1 MLEKEMVISGAGGG
15 KKAEKQRAPIEAPNT
30 LQSNATGQI
39 LDLLAFGPIKGIV
52 GGTKGVY
59 LDDTVVEN
67 ADGSFNFDGIVFEER
82 TGEPDQDIID
92 GFQSQSNSREINT
105 EIKFDSPAVRTVNN
119 PEASAV
125 IITVGVPQL
134 LKQNTSNGDTNGHS
148 LPLSIHIQRGSTWYS
163 AVSDTISG
171 KNTSPYE
178 RSYRIE
184 LEGTGPFSIR
194 VQRLNQESENTD
206 TQDTL
211 FWSTMTEVVDVKHSY
226 PYCALAGIRV
236 EARLFGNSLPSRK
249 YLTDLSII
257 KVPSNYDPETRA
269 YEGLWDGTFKQAW
282 TDNPAWCFYD
292 LATHP
297 IIGAGIEE
305 VNKFALY
312 EIGQYCDELVP
323 DGYGGM
329 EPRFTCNTLFAAQ
342 EDAIEAL
349 NTLAS
354 VFRGMAYW
362 GSNTVE
368 PVADMPQPVRRI
380 VGPSDVLEGE
390 FTYSGTS
397 LKERHSV
404 AVVMWNDPEDGY
416 ESKPEMVENAE
427 MIEMVGWREARVTA
441 VACTSRGQ
449 ARRLG
454 MWILYSE
461 QHETQTL
468 EFATTVKN
476 ADLRPGDLIQVQDPY
491 RAGARYAGRVTKVD
505 GNKIFLDEKPSDVG
519 LGWKIVV
526 GTDDKALE
534 QLNVTGYG
542 ADYVEVLAVPEDLL
556 PGAGFA
562 LVSNSYQMPHFR
574 VVSVSEGQDSTYV
587 VRATEYNPG
596 KYDHIE
602 LGMELP
608 DLPESLLP
616 TGQLKAPR
624 SVSAETY
631 RYLEGN
637 SYHQA
642 LTIGWEASQDA
653 RVGRYILDVKGPGD
667 AGFRTVYTGLG
678 LSFDMMGIVTGTWF
692 IRVRADSEE
701 FGRSAWTDK
710 TIFAENLLV
719 PDPPTALFLQM
730 KTMSATIRPQHPL
743 VGQEFEL
750 YRSTVALPAE
760 AIESSS
766 TYVGTGQLFED
777 TDLLIGTEYHYYARA
792 VNNYGKSGFVHAS
805 GSTLADAEN
814 ILNLL
819 LDQYQQSDIGQ
830 WFQKE
835 IDKISGV
842 GPGSVNERLDNIEIS
857 VDLDD
862 IEARLDALDQL
873 FQFADYV
880 SESYLKGE
888 LVSLDG
894 MLYLALSDVPAGVT
908 PPDPEYWKQVGSYDS
923 LGEVIT
929 GLAAQVSAID
939 TKVDLVDG
947 KLTAQTSVLEQIWS
961 SVDPNMAGSTED
973 QAGDDSF
980 LAGLYSLVEVVIDG
994 DSAVASRIDVL
1005 AAEVNDEIRAG
1016 LAAQQQARADL
1027 EQAVATDMS
1036 SLTAR
1041 MGASEAAILS
1051 EALTRATEDNAL
1063 SSQIDSMGS
1072 RIDSEVGTLQAVIQA
1087 ESTARANADEALTT
1101 QIQAV
1106 SSRIDTDVG
1115 TTVQAAIQAE
1125 STARANADGA
1135 LATQITNMGT
1145 RIDTE
1150 VGTLESAIQSEAS
1163 ARVDGQAALTQQMN
1177 LMFSDVEENF
1187 ATIENLNQTKTDL
1200 ESAAASQFTQ
1210 LQAMAGAPKVFRQWT
1225 APADPKKGDLWFD
1238 TSNSNQ
1244 PKVYSG
1250 TVWQDARDV
1259 SISQNLATIQNE
1271 LTAKVGP
1278 EGSITRQVNL
1288 AQSIAESKVNTY
1300 HQNTAPTTGLV
1311 VGDIWYKAN
1320 EGNKAHRWSGS
1331 KWVVTSDE
1339 SITPALASVQTQ
1351 VNTLANDVSA
1361 QAGQITDVQA
1371 SVAGQNAAIQQ
1382 VTQAQA
1388 TTDGKLNT
1396 MWGIKMEVS
1405 TSTGQPVYAGVGLGI
1420 EGGVS
1425 NFTVKADQFRVVQNV
1440 NGAETLP
1447 FAIQSGKVVLNSA
1460 IIGNATID
1468 FTKIT
1473 DTIQSTNWNASTKTG
1488 WRLRKNG
1495 QFTIYGGTTG
1505 EGYIEINNDGMKVY
1519 DSAGRIRVK
1528 LGKL

>member
-1 MLEKEMVISGAGGG
+1 MLKENTIISGAGGK
-15 KKAEKQRAPIEAPNT
+15 KKAKNQRAPIEAPNT

-67 ADGSFNFDGIVFEER
+67 PDGSFNFDGIVFEER
-82 TGEPDQDIID
+82 TGEPDQDVID
-92 GFQSQSNSREINT
+92 GFQSQSNAREINT
-105 EIKFDSPAVRTVNN
+105 EIKFDTPTVRAVNN
-119 PEASAV
+119 PDASAV
-125 IITVGVPQL
+125 IITVRIPQL
-134 LKQNTSNGDTNGHS
+134 LKQNLTNGDTNGHS
-148 LPLSIHIQRGSTWYS
+148 LPLAVHIQRGSTWYS

-171 KNTSPYE
+171 KNTAPYE
-178 RSYRIE
+178 RSYRIQ
-184 LEGTGPFSIR
+184 LKGDGPFSIR
-194 VQRLNQESENTD
+194 VQRLNKESEKSD
-206 TQDTL
+206 TQDDL
-211 FWSTMTEVVDVKHSY
+211 FWATMTEVVEVKHSY

-257 KVPSNYDPETRA
+257 KVPSNYNPQTRT
-269 YEGLWDGTFKQAW
+269 YSGLWDGTFKQAW
-282 TDNPAWCFYD
+282 SDNPAWCFYD

-329 EPRFTCNTLFAAQ
+329 EPRFTCNTLFASQ

-390 FTYSGTS
+390 FSYSGTS

-461 QHETQTL
+461 QHETQSV

-491 RAGARYAGRVTKVD
+491 RSGARFAGKITKVE
-505 GNKIFLDEKPSDVG
+505 GNKIYLDEKPVDVG
-519 LGWKIVV
+519 IGWKIVV

-534 QLNVTGYG
+534 QLNITGYE
-542 ADYVEVLAVPEDLL
+542 ANYVEVLAVPEGLL

-562 LVSNSYQMPHFR
+562 LVGSSYQMPHFR
-574 VVSVSEGQDSTYV
+574 VVSVSEGQDSSYV

-624 SVSAETY
+624 SVNAETY

-637 SYHQA
+637 AYHQA
-642 LTIGWEASQDA
+642 LSIGWESSEDA
-653 RVGRYILDVKGPGD
+653 RVGRYILDVKGPED
-667 AGFRTVYTGLG
+667 TGFRTVYTGLG
-678 LSFDMMGIVTGTWF
+678 LSFDLMDIVTGTWF

-710 TIFAENLLV
+710 TVFAENLLI
-719 PDPPTALFLQM
+719 PSPPTAVHLQM
-730 KTMSATIRPQHPL
+730 KTMSATIRPQHPF

-750 YRSTVALPAE
+750 YRSLVALPSE

-766 TYVGTGQLFED
+766 VYVGTGQLFED
-777 TDLLIGTEYHYYARA
+777 TDLLIDTEYHYYARS

-819 LDQYQQSDIGQ
+819 LEQYQQSEIGQ

-842 GPGSVNERLDNIEIS
+842 GPGSVNDRLDNLEIS

-873 FQFADYV
+873 FQFADYDPA
-880 SESYLKGE
+880 EAYLEGT

-894 MLYLALSDVPAGVT
+894 MLYMALSDVPAGIS
-908 PPDPEYWKQVGSYDS
+908 PPDEAYWQQVGSYDS
-923 LGEVIT
+923 LGEAIT
-929 GLAAQVSAID
+929 GMAAQISRID
-939 TKVDLVDG
+939 SKVDEVDG
-947 KLTAQTSVLEQIWS
+947 KITAHSSELHQIWAR
-961 SVDPNMAGSTED
+961 VDPNMAGSTDD

-980 LAGLYSLVEVVIDG
+980 FAGFYSLIDAIIEG

-1005 AAEVNDEIRAG
+1005 AAEVNDEIRAA
-1016 LAAQQQARADL
+1016 LVIEQEARADL

-1036 SLTAR
+1036 SLMAR
-1041 MGASEAAILS
+1041 M
-1051 EALTRATEDNAL
+1051 
-1063 SSQIDSMGS
+1063 
-1072 RIDSEVGTLQAVIQA
+1072 DSEVGTL
-1087 ESTARANADEALTT
+1087 EA
-1101 QIQAV
+1101 
-1106 SSRIDTDVG
+1106 
-1115 TTVQAAIQAE
+1115 
-1125 STARANADGA
+1125 
-1135 LATQITNMGT
+1135 
-1145 RIDTE
+1145 
-1150 VGTLESAIQSEAS
+1150 AIQSEAS
-1163 ARVDGQAALTQQMN
+1163 ARVAGQTAITQQMD
-1177 LMFSDVEENF
+1177 LMFSEVEDNF
-1187 ATIENLNQTKTDL
+1187 ATVESLNQTKSDL
-1200 ESAAASQFTQ
+1200 ESASASQFTQ
-1210 LQAMAGAPKVFRQWT
+1210 LQAMAGAPKVFRQGS
-1225 APADPKKGDLWFD
+1225 APTSPKKGDLWFD
-1238 TSNSNQ
+1238 TSNNNQ

-1250 TVWQDARDV
+1250 SSWQDARDV

-1278 EGSITRQVNL
+1278 EGSITQQVNL
-1288 AQSIAESKVNTY
+1288 AQSLAESKVNTY
-1300 HQNTAPTTGLV
+1300 HQNTAPTGELT

-1320 EGNKAHRWSGS
+1320 EGNKAHRWNGTQ
-1331 KWVVTSDE
+1331 WVVTSDE
-1339 SITPALASVQTQ
+1339 SISPALASVQTQ
-1351 VNTLANDVSA
+1351 VNTLANDVTA

-1371 SVAGQNAAIQQ
+1371 SVAGQNAAIQS

-1388 TTDGKLNT
+1388 TTDGKLTT

-1405 TSTGQPVYAGVGLGI
+1405 SSTGQPVYAGVGLGI

-1440 NGAETLP
+1440 NGAETIP

-1460 IIGNATID
+1460 IIGDATID
-1468 FTKIT
+1468 FAKIS
-1473 DTIQSTNWNASTKTG
+1473 DTIQSTNWDATAKTG
-1488 WRLRKNG
+1488 WQLKKNG
-1495 QFTIYGGTTG
+1495 TFTIYGGTIG
-1505 EGYIEINNDGMKVY
+1505 QGYIQINNDGMKVY